1 MASHDSIG
9 DFLTIIRNA
18 SRAGK
23 ESCSANYSKVR
34 EGIANILK
42 EEGYINA
49 VEITGEKVAEKQ
61 VKITLRYVDGVP
73 ALTEIERIS
82 KPGRRLYNEYRDIP
96 RVIGGMGI
104 CILTTSKGIMKDSD
118 CRAKKAGGELICKV
132 W

>member
-9 DFLTIIRNA
+9 DFITIIRNA

-23 ESCSANYSKVR
+23 ETCQASYSKVR

-42 EEGYINA
+42 DEGYING
-49 VEITGEKVAEKQ
+49 VEIVGEKPAEKK
-61 VKITLRYVDGVP
+61 VVVTLRYVDGIP
-73 ALTEIERIS
+73 AVTEIERIS
-82 KPGRRLYNEYRDIP
+82 KPGRRLYFQYRDIP

-104 CILTTSKGIMKDSD
+104 SILTTSQGILKDAD

>member
-18 SRAGK
+18 SSASK
-23 ESCSANYSKVR
+23 DTCSASYSKVR

-42 EEGYINA
+42 DEGFIDA
-49 VEITGEKVAEKQ
+49 VAITGEKVSEKKL
-61 VKITLRYVDGVP
+61 VIKLRYVDGVS

-82 KPGRRLYNEYRDIP
+82 KPGRRLYYEYRDIP

-104 CILTTSKGIMKDSD
+104 SILTTSKGILKDAD